1 MSTKNVLILV
11 LEILASRSRTPT
23 KTHLRFQSPLL
34 WRRKENARNEVSQ
47 TGHIRSAG
55 FLKDLLLRR
64 RSYLVPNSSGC
75 LTELNKK
82 GSFAPMH
89 CAKDIGKF

>member
-47 TGHIRSAG
+47 TGHIRSSG
-55 FLKDLLLRR
+55 FLKGLLQRR

-75 LTELNKK
+75 
-82 GSFAPMH
+82 
-89 CAKDIGKF
+89 

>member
-11 LEILASRSRTPT
+11 LEILASRFRTPT
-23 KTHLRFQSPLL
+23 KTTSSFPEPL

-47 TGHIRSAG
+47 TGHIRSSG

-64 RSYLVPNSSGC
+64 RTYLVPNSSGC
-75 LTELNKK
+75 STELNKK